1 MSLRNYPICSPVVQL
16 SCAATGSK
24 YLAHGVQD
32 LIEFYATIARH
43 LHFAFLDSV
52 CRIFSLLVVVAFFS
66 FPKIPVGRWETKQT
80 YYGHGQGSIQIYKLT
95 M

>member
-1 MSLRNYPICSPVVQL
+1 MLQL
-16 SCAATGSK
+16 AVNIF
-24 YLAHGVQD
+24 AHGVQD

-52 CRIFSLLVVVAFFS
+52 CRIFSLLVVVAFFFLS
-66 FPKIPVGRWETKQT
+66 KNPSWEMGTKQT
-80 YYGHGQGSIQIYKLT
+80 YYGHGQGSIQMYKLT

>member
-1 MSLRNYPICSPVVQL
+1 MLQL
-16 SCAATGSK
+16 AVNIF
-24 YLAHGVQD
+24 AHGVKD

-80 YYGHGQGSIQIYKLT
+80 YYGHGQGSIQMYKLT

>member
-1 MSLRNYPICSPVVQL
+1 MLQL
-16 SCAATGSK
+16 AVNIF
-24 YLAHGVQD
+24 AHGVQD

-80 YYGHGQGSIQIYKLT
+80 YYGHGQGSIQMVTVHGKTYLNAYLLDKQKR
-95 M
+95 